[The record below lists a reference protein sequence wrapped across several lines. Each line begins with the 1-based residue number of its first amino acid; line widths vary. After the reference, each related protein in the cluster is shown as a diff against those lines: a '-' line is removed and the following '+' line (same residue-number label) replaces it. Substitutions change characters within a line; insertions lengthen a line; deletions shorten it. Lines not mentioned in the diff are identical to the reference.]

1 MLNPLLIH
9 ISHQWLE
16 NLPSL
21 YYLLLFHY
29 LGMVLRFFAGELSG
43 NKSIDI
49 SVCDVDFNI
58 SDISCFCLVGQFLM
72 CAAHLALLALPVSIL
87 LLQNSLDG
95 KEYALLYKFYTLAH
109 CR

>member
-21 YYLLLFHY
+21 YYLLLFNY
-29 LGMVLRFFAGELSG
+29 QSVVLRFFVGELSG

-49 SVCDVDFNI
+49 SVYDVHSNSSTI
-58 SDISCFCLVGQFLM
+58 SSFLRGSSFFDVCCSLGSLSASCINFAFVELSGCERI
-72 CAAHLALLALPVSIL
+72 HSAL
-87 LLQNSLDG
+87 
-95 KEYALLYKFYTLAH
+95 
-109 CR
+109 